1 MIISIRYVKGN
12 WHYEL
17 YNTGKSISHAEG
29 IYAAGIAP
37 TWGAMIAALEVH
49 VSELE
54 KNHEPR

>member
-17 YNTGKSISHAEG
+17 YGVRISY
-29 IYAAGIAP
+29 YASGIAP
-37 TWGAMIAALEVH
+37 NWSAMIAALEVH

-54 KNHEPR
+54 KKDESR